1 MMYAFC
7 VSRLLINVNSE
18 NVHRGSILGAIVGA
32 RARSGSSDSS
42 KQQAG
47 LYRESELQEKIDALG
62 HAFLSH
68 NKNVYIYLEQYWHHH
83 D

>member
-1 MMYAFC
+1 MYTFC

-18 NVHRGSILGAIVGA
+18 NVHRGSILGAILV
-32 RARSGSSDSS
+32 ARSGSSDSS

-47 LYRESELQEKIDALG
+47 LYRKNELQEEIDALV
-62 HAFLSH
+62 HAVLSH
-68 NKNVYIYLEQYWHHH
+68 KNTFLYIYLEQYWHHH

>member
-1 MMYAFC
+1 MYAFC

-18 NVHRGSILGAIVGA
+18 NVRRGSILGAILV
-32 RARSGSSDSS
+32 ARSGSSDSS

-47 LYRESELQEKIDALG
+47 LYRENELQEEIDALV
-62 HAFLSH
+62 HAVLSH
-68 NKNVYIYLEQYWHHH
+68 KNTFLYIYLEQYWHHH

>member
-1 MMYAFC
+1 MYAFC

-18 NVHRGSILGAIVGA
+18 NVRRGSILGAILV
-32 RARSGSSDSS
+32 ARSGSSDSS

-47 LYRESELQEKIDALG
+47 LYRENELQEEIDALV
-62 HAFLSH
+62 HAVLSH
-68 NKNVYIYLEQYWHHH
+68 KNTFLYIYLEQYWYHH

>member
-1 MMYAFC
+1 MYAFC
-7 VSRLLINVNSE
+7 VSRLLINANSE

-47 LYRESELQEKIDALG
+47 LYRENELQEEIDALV
-62 HAFLSH
+62 HAVLSH
-68 NKNVYIYLEQYWHHH
+68 KNTFLYIYLEQYWHHH

>member
-1 MMYAFC
+1 MYAFC

-18 NVHRGSILGAIVGA
+18 NVHRGSILGAIFG
-32 RARSGSSDSS
+32 ARSGSSDSS

-47 LYRESELQEKIDALG
+47 LYRESELQEEIDALV
-62 HAFLSH
+62 HAVLSH
-68 NKNVYIYLEQYWHHH
+68 KNTFLYIYLEQYWHHH